1 MPNNLYE
8 ISINEINLDNDCY
21 RTRYECP
28 LAVPSDN
35 DIVRSVSLFGVLN
48 PPLLANDSN
57 GYVIIGGNRRINAA
71 IKNGIKKLFCRII
84 DDSILNIYKI
94 AVVDNLYTCDF
105 SEMDKAYIAGRIYD
119 LSGCKSPSELSVIF
133 EEIPGF
139 RINRD
144 YANRLLQ
151 INGFPEKIKESICM
165 GFVSSSIVLEY
176 DLSSDPDYERVLF
189 FLENLKMGLNLQRE
203 FCNLVFEISKIRNT
217 SMSGVLADD
226 VFADAIN
233 EGSDQSKRRDLILNE
248 MKKIR
253 FPRLEEARKNFED
266 ISEKLTGEDREI
278 SISRSKNLDSGDV
291 IFSFSANSR
300 EKFMTNLAKL
310 GIIAEKKDL
319 DSFFI
324 SG

>member
-1 MPNNLYE
+1 MQNNLSE
-8 ISINEINLDNDCY
+8 ISLDNIDLDNDCY

-28 LAVPSDN
+28 IAVPSDT

-48 PPLLANDSN
+48 PPLLANSPD
-57 GYVIIGGNRRINAA
+57 GYVIIAGKRRINAA

-84 DDSILNIYKI
+84 DDSCLNLYKI
-94 AVVDNLYTCDF
+94 AVLDNMYTCVF
-105 SEMDKAYIAGRIYD
+105 SEMDKAHMAGRIYA
-119 LSGCKSPSELSVIF
+119 LSGCRSSSELSAIF
-133 EEIPGF
+133 EGIPGL
-139 RINRD
+139 RINKD

-151 INGFPEKIKESICM
+151 INGLPGKIKESIFK
-165 GFVSSSIVLEY
+165 GFVSSSIVFEY
-176 DLSSDPDYERVLF
+176 DLINDPDIERILF

-226 VFADAIN
+226 FFADILN
-233 EGSDQSKRRDLILNE
+233 KEPDQSKRRDLFLNE
-248 MKKIR
+248 LKKIR

-266 ISEKLTGEDREI
+266 ISAKLTENHREI
-278 SISRSKNLDSGDV
+278 SISRSKNLDSSDIV
-291 IFSFSANSR
+291 FSFSANSR
-300 EKFMTNLAKL
+300 AKFTSNLTKL
-310 GIIAEKKDL
+310 GIIADKKEL